1 MSCDGCMY
9 YAYIYA
15 IYFTLL
21 KKQNAKQNTKY
32 IASMSDSTGVKDC
45 GCVIVNDISSTA
57 SHKIYLWVTKNSK
70 SLHGFR
76 TPASRTSVSQV
87 FLAQGDMRLKACF
100 QANVSIAT
108 QRIRTQRADQ
118 TTSASSAFIR
128 VALRS
133 MHLSDF
139 VTRLAIRFVSLCDWS
154 GWQWKQ
160 HATLFIVEN

>member
-87 FLAQGDMRLKACF
+87 FLAQGDTRRKACF

-108 QRIRTQRADQ
+108 QRIRNATRRPDDLCV
-118 TTSASSAFIR
+118 TCVRLRRSAVDAFEWLCNVI
-128 VALRS
+128 
-133 MHLSDF
+133 SDPF
-139 VTRLAIRFVSLCDWS
+139 RIACDWS

-160 HATLFIVEN
+160 HAT